1 MKLIPAIRGKIGST
15 EYYIATMKA
24 SEVVNSLRIPKDM
37 PDWGHESIEERYQRE
52 INYKRVRD
60 QIAPYIANDPDR
72 FFNALIVDILNS
84 EGVTFDPLSEL
95 AKLPSLWAGLGD
107 NFGVLKLQGSE
118 QLVPLDGQHRLAAI
132 RFALYGKDEKDQPID
147 TFQCNPLIADDDITL
162 VLVKHD
168 RAKARKIFNK
178 VNRYA
183 KAVSKAD
190 NLIISEDDYIAI
202 VSRDIANNVFK
213 SLVNSKSN
221 TISPSSND
229 ITTLSTIYEASLDY
243 ISESVMHPTKA
254 NTELLPDANTQH
266 LWKSEIEK
274 MWVALVKH
282 MPPLVEA
289 LSDIEESGKANRIE
303 LRETYILMKP
313 IVQAALVGA
322 IKKLMISGVSMKVA
336 IERAANLDWRFSCAD
351 WDRVAVSPAGTIIAG
366 AQPRKL
372 LSRIIA
378 YRLGD
383 TLSAK
388 ELEVLETQYRNLF
401 DDRDKNRP
409 LPEKISG

>member
-178 VNRYA
+178 V
-183 KAVSKAD
+183 
-190 NLIISEDDYIAI
+190 
-202 VSRDIANNVFK
+202 
-213 SLVNSKSN
+213 
-221 TISPSSND
+221 
-229 ITTLSTIYEASLDY
+229 
-243 ISESVMHPTKA
+243 
-254 NTELLPDANTQH
+254 
-266 LWKSEIEK
+266 
-274 MWVALVKH
+274 
-282 MPPLVEA
+282 
-289 LSDIEESGKANRIE
+289 
-303 LRETYILMKP
+303 
-313 IVQAALVGA
+313 
-322 IKKLMISGVSMKVA
+322 
-336 IERAANLDWRFSCAD
+336 SC
-351 WDRVAVSPAGTIIAG
+351 
-366 AQPRKL
+366 
-372 LSRIIA
+372 
-378 YRLGD
+378 Y
-383 TLSAK
+383 
-388 ELEVLETQYRNLF
+388 
-401 DDRDKNRP
+401 
-409 LPEKISG
+409 

>member
-95 AKLPSLWAGLGD
+95 AKLPSLWSGLGD
-107 NFGVLKLQGSE
+107 NFGVLKLQGNE

-132 RFALYGKDEKDQPID
+132 KFALYGKDEKDQPID
-147 TFQCNPLIADDDITL
+147 TFQCNPSIADDDITL

-202 VSRDIANNVFK
+202 VSRDVANNVFK

-221 TISPSSND
+221 TIPPTSND

-254 NTELLPDANTQH
+254 NTELLPDVNTQN

-282 MPPLVEA
+282 MLPLADA
-289 LSDIEESGKANRIE
+289 LSDIEETGKANRIE
-303 LRETYILMKP
+303 LRETYLLMKP

-322 IKKLMISGVSMKVA
+322 IKKLMLGGVSMKVA
-336 IERAANLDWRFSCAD
+336 IERAANLDWRFACAD
-351 WDRVAVSPAGTIIAG
+351 WDRIAVSPSGTIIAG

-372 LSRIIA
+372 LSRMIA

-401 DDRDKNRP
+401 DDRDKDRP
-409 LPEKISG
+409 LPEKIA

>member
-37 PDWGHESIEERYQRE
+37 PDWGHESIEDRYQRE
-52 INYKRVRD
+52 INYKRVKE

-72 FFNALIVDILNS
+72 FFNALIVDILDCDS
-84 EGVTFDPLSEL
+84 VTFDELSTL
-95 AKLPSLWAGLGD
+95 ANLPALYAGLGK
-107 NFGVLKLQGSE
+107 NFGVLTLQGNE
-118 QLVPLDGQHRLAAI
+118 RLVPLDGQHRLAAI
-132 RFALYGKDEKDQPID
+132 KFALYGRDEKDQPID
-147 TFQCNPLIADDDITL
+147 SFSPNPSIGDDDITL

-202 VSRDIANNVFK
+202 VSRDVANNIFK

-221 TISPSSND
+221 TLAATSND

-243 ISESVMHPTKA
+243 ISESVIYPTKA
-254 NTELLPDANTQH
+254 NTEILPDSNTQN
-266 LWKSEIEK
+266 LWKTEIEK
-274 MWVALVKH
+274 MWVALVRDIQQ
-282 MPPLVEA
+282 LADA
-289 LSDIEESGKANRIE
+289 LSDIEETGKPNRIE
-303 LRETYILMKP
+303 LRETFVIMKP

-322 IKKLMISGVSMKVA
+322 IKKLMQGGMSMKIA
-336 IERAANLDWRFSCAD
+336 IERAARLDWRYSCSD
-351 WDRVAVSPAGTIIAG
+351 WDRIAVSPSGTIIAG
-366 AQPRKL
+366 AQAKKL
-372 LSRIIA
+372 LSRMIA

-383 TLSAK
+383 KLTSK
-388 ELEVLETQYRNLF
+388 ELEVLENQYRNLF
-401 DDRDKNRP
+401 DDRNPARK
-409 LPEKISG
+409 LPEKLA

>member
-24 SEVVNSLRIPKDM
+24 SEVVNSLRIPKEM
-37 PDWGHESIEERYQRE
+37 PDWGHESIEDRYQRE

-60 QIAPYIANDPDR
+60 QIAPYIATDPDR
-72 FFNALIVDILNS
+72 FFNALIVDILDS
-84 EGVTFDPLSEL
+84 DGVTFDELSSL
-95 AKLPSLWAGLGD
+95 TKLPALYSSLGE
-107 NFGVLKLQGSE
+107 NFGVLKLQGNE
-118 QLVPLDGQHRLAAI
+118 RLVPLDGQHRLAAI
-132 RFALYGKDEKDQPID
+132 KFALYGRDEKDQPID
-147 TFQCNPLIADDDITL
+147 TFKSNPEIGSDDITL

-168 RAKARKIFNK
+168 RAKARKIFSK

-202 VSRDIANNVFK
+202 ISRDVANNVFK

-221 TISPSSND
+221 TIPANSND
-229 ITTLSTIYEASLDY
+229 ITTLSTIYEASLDF
-243 ISESVMHPTKA
+243 ISESVVYPAKA
-254 NTELLPDANTQH
+254 NTEQLPDSNVQN

-274 MWVALVKH
+274 MWITLVKEIQ
-282 MPPLVEA
+282 VFTDA
-289 LSDIEESGKANRIE
+289 LADIEETGKDNRVE
-303 LRETYILMKP
+303 LRETYLLMKP

-322 IKKLMISGVSMKVA
+322 IKKLMQNGVQLKEAVQ
-336 IERAANLDWRFSCAD
+336 RASKLDWKFSCKD
-351 WDRVAVSPAGTIIAG
+351 WDRVAVSPSGTIIAG
-366 AQPRKL
+366 AQAKKF

-383 TLSAK
+383 KLTSK

-401 DDRDKNRP
+401 DDKNPNRP
-409 LPEKISG
+409 LPDKII